1 MKESLQGVQTVAI
14 ALREA
19 RLRPCCEQVSTD
31 WEHPDGDGRRR
42 AEPAMACHR

>member
-19 RLRPCCEQVSTD
+19 TIRSYYERMFPPIEGTS
-31 WEHPDGDGRRR
+31 R
-42 AEPAMACHR
+42 